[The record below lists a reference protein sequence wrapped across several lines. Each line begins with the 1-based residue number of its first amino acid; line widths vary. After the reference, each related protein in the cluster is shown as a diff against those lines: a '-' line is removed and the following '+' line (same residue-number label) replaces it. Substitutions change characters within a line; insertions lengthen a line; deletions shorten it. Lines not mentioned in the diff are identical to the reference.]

1 MYVDMRD
8 GGATLMTPRDNALAL
23 YDLMLAYR
31 GKMELQEAQHRLRLT
46 DEEMGEAIG
55 VIRRAFR
62 ETERK
67 FPEPDQ
73 PDFTLI
79 H

>member
-1 MYVDMRD
+1 MPD

-46 DEEMGEAIG
+46 DDEMAEAMG

-67 FPEPDQ
+67 IPEPQ
-73 PDFTLI
+73 LPDFALI

>member
-1 MYVDMRD
+1 MRD

-31 GKMELQEAQHRLRLT
+31 GKMDLREAQHRLRLT
-46 DEEMGEAIG
+46 DDEMTEAMVI
-55 VIRRAFR
+55 IRRAFR

-67 FPEPDQ
+67 IPEPEQ